1 MDTLLQD
8 IRYALRK
15 LLRAPGF
22 ALVAVATLALAIG
35 ATTAVFSI
43 VNGVLLE
50 PLPFRDPSRLV
61 SVSSVDRG
69 GKSVYMSP
77 LDYID
82 YRDGSRSFE
91 SMAHYSDA
99 SVNLTGSGVQ
109 PLRLSEARVGAEFFK
124 VLGVRPQLGRFFA
137 ANEDAG
143 DAPRVAVISD
153 ALWRSR
159 FGADPGVV
167 GRSVS
172 LDDVQYTVVGV
183 AEAGLRFPSRPDVWV
198 PYAFQNYELDPESR
212 GAHSL
217 SGIARVKPGV
227 PVASASAELAGIAKR
242 LEAKFPDSNTGF
254 GAGAIPLRDHL
265 VGDVRPALLAMLG
278 AVGLVLLIAC
288 ANVANLLL
296 VRAAAR
302 EPEIAVRTALGAG
315 SGRIV
320 RQLVTES
327 VLLAVAGAALGV
339 VLASWTVSAVVAFG
353 PRGLPRLDEVSVDG
367 RVLAFAAV
375 TALLTG
381 VLFGLVPAVQVARG
395 NTGQT
400 LRDGPRG
407 SSRGG
412 AQRTRNAL
420 VIAEM
425 ALAVVLLVGAG
436 LLIRSF
442 IRLVSVNPGFRT
454 EQLVTFDLTLPEAKY
469 PFDRQRLAFT
479 TELKDRLRELPG
491 AREVAVSFGRPLR
504 QMGIITLFEVEGRPA
519 STPDNR
525 SISAVLPASAEYFGA
540 LGIPLVRGR
549 LYTTTDDRRDAPPVV
564 LISQELDRRYFAA
577 EDPIGKRITLGM
589 SHDSAGP
596 GTQVIAG
603 GEIVG
608 IVGDVKQ
615 SGLDDDARAMVYIP
629 FAHAP
634 FDHVS
639 VLVRS
644 SADPRLVESAIRS
657 RVRELDPDLPIFGL
671 ATMKQV
677 VSDSVSQPRFY
688 LYLLTAFA
696 GVALLLAA
704 LGVYGVTSYAV
715 SQRTRELGIRIAL
728 GATERRV
735 VRLVVSSGFFLAL
748 AGVLTGLVAAFFF
761 TRLLRTLLFG
771 IPSTDPLTFA
781 AVALLL
787 IVAATLAALVPAR
800 RAASVNP
807 VIAMRAE

>member
-109 PLRLSEARVGAEFFK
+109 PLRLSEARVGAEFFE

-381 VLFGLVPAVQVARG
+381 VLFGLAPAVQVARG

-564 LISQELDRRYFAA
+564 LISQELARRYFAA

>member
-109 PLRLSEARVGAEFFK
+109 PLRLSEARVGAEFFE

-315 SGRIV
+315 NGRIV

-381 VLFGLVPAVQVARG
+381 VLFGLAPAVQVARG

-564 LISQELDRRYFAA
+564 LISQELARRYFAA

>member
-109 PLRLSEARVGAEFFK
+109 PLRLSEARVGAEFFE

-227 PVASASAELAGIAKR
+227 PIASASAELAGIAKR

-381 VLFGLVPAVQVARG
+381 VLFGLAPAVQVARG

-564 LISQELDRRYFAA
+564 LISQELARRYFAA